1 MFRQPGDMPLSSA
14 EMIKALPNHPTCNL
28 LVSIGDAMISEHV
41 GGMHVPTDLDDDP
54 LPAPSVVHV
63 ESIDDAEMV
72 MPAVPRDHPFRSVS
86 TKEMWGAR
94 SATGKSDWQEVLANS
109 VECNAHVLANVERM
123 IVRRGVEDAVA
134 SECVA
139 ECEKRLVQ
147 SYVQYQKVLEE
158 DRREFADHLAQIV
171 AGMARRRSRGLDV
184 APMKK
189 KRRGGRVSAKKREAE
204 MVRTQHR
211 MQRIEKVASKMRSF
225 HLPSASI
232 QEFDKLVAT
241 WRGKW
246 LEGDSSD
253 EE

>member
-1 MFRQPGDMPLSSA
+1 MPLSS
-14 EMIKALPNHPTCNL
+14 EELIKALPKHPTCNL

-54 LPAPSVVHV
+54 MPAPSVVHV

-72 MPAVPRDHPFRSVS
+72 MPAVPRDHSFRSVS
-86 TKEMWGAR
+86 TKEMWGAW
-94 SATGKSDWQEVLANS
+94 STTGKSDWQEVLATS

-123 IVRRGVEDAVA
+123 MVRRGEVDAVA

-158 DRREFADHLAQIV
+158 DRRDFAEHVAQIV
-171 AGMARRRSRGLDV
+171 AGMARRRSKGLDV
-184 APMKK
+184 APIKK
-189 KRRGGRVSAKKREAE
+189 KRRGGRTSNKKREAE

-211 MQRIEKVASKMRSF
+211 MQRIEKVGSKMRAWHVS
-225 HLPSASI
+225 SEKV
-232 QEFDKLVAT
+232 QTFDRLVAQ
-241 WRGKW
+241 WRADV